1 MAFFPKNI
9 FHVSNTYNFE
19 GKFLGYWI
27 EIFGH
32 WKIVFSSIASYFY
45 YFLLLV
51 SYLWKSVLAN
61 TYNDTDKTFPLSANG
76 RYWYIGRYSY
86 CASMLWNF
94 RLWIKSLGF
103 YLILMTLW
111 WITMYGNQL
120 YTTEI
125 LYGLTQVKCWLN
137 L

>member
-9 FHVSNTYNFE
+9 FHLLNTYNFE
-19 GKFLGYWI
+19 GNFLGYWI
-27 EIFGH
+27 EFFRH
-32 WKIVFSSIASYFY
+32 WKIVFGSIASYFY
-45 YFLLLV
+45 YFLLSV
-51 SYLWKSVLAN
+51 SYLWKSVSAN
-61 TYNDTDKTFPLSANG
+61 TYTNDTNKTFPLSANG
-76 RYWYIGRYSY
+76 RDIS
-86 CASMLWNF
+86 ASMLWNF